1 MRTIIVVDTNSS
13 FASDIERC
21 LIINDDYS
29 LRLEVKTNIDDA
41 INAIPQI
48 HAEEL
53 VIAGSL
59 IQSMLS
65 IVGDE
70 ELEFQESRDVKK
82 VPIWRKTTL
91 TLEEAAQYSNI
102 GINKLRELSN
112 DPQCDFVIY
121 VGRKRLIKRKEFENF
136 ISQNI
141 EV

>member
-59 IQSMLS
+59 IQS
-65 IVGDE
+65 IDWK
-70 ELEFQESRDVKK
+70 ELNIK
-82 VPIWRKTTL
+82 VTSYARTNTELMASENLKIPCYGIIRKAFT
-91 TLEEAAQYSNI
+91 AH
-102 GINKLRELSN
+102 K
-112 DPQCDFVIY
+112 
-121 VGRKRLIKRKEFENF
+121 
-136 ISQNI
+136 
-141 EV
+141 